1 MSTVFPAPLAIE
13 SRTEH
18 RLSLDRIRRASLLI
32 HPSLLNT
39 PQLRY
44 GSLSRALGC
53 SLTLKNETAN
63 RLGCFKGRGTEFFL
77 GRIHSQLANKSLVCA
92 SAGNFG
98 LALAYSAA
106 RRKFDLTVFVPVSAS
121 TAKIDAIRRH
131 GARIVAMGR
140 DLDEAKDGARVHAR
154 SIDARFVEDGA
165 ELEISEGAGTI
176 AVELLTGDRY
186 DSIVVPLGN
195 GALLAGVGR
204 WVKAQSPN
212 TKLIGVCS
220 SGAPVMFDCWRAK
233 STVRTSA
240 IATIRTIAD
249 GIAVR
254 VPVAEAV
261 ADLEPLVDEIRM
273 VDDTQL
279 IDAMRLIRSHTGFL
293 CEPSAVVGVA
303 AITADP
309 DRFAGERVATILTGH
324 NLTAAQIRTWF

>member
-1 MSTVFPAPLAIE
+1 MSIVSPAPLVISAR
-13 SRTEH
+13 SEH

-53 SLTLKNETAN
+53 TLTLKNETAN
-63 RLGCFKGRGTEFFL
+63 PLGCFKGRGTEHFL
-77 GRIHSQLANKSLVCA
+77 GRAYSQIGGKALVCA

-106 RRKFDLTVFVPVSAS
+106 RRQLDLTVFVPESAS
-121 TAKIDAIRRH
+121 TTKIDAIRRH
-131 GARIVAMGR
+131 GARIVATGR
-140 DLDEAKDGARVHAR
+140 DLDEAKDAARIHAG
-154 SIDARFVEDGA
+154 SNDARFVEDGS
-165 ELEISEGAGTI
+165 EPEISEGAGTI
-176 AVELLTGDRY
+176 AVELLTGDQY

-204 WVKAQSPN
+204 WVKAKSPH

-220 SGAPVMFDCWRAK
+220 TGAPVMFDCWRTK
-233 STVRTSA
+233 SSVRPR
-240 IATIRTIAD
+240 IATSVQTIAD

-254 VPVAEAV
+254 IPVPEAV
-261 ADLEPLVDEIRM
+261 ADLAPLVDEVRM
-273 VDDTQL
+273 VDDAQL

-293 CEPSAVVGVA
+293 CEPSAVAGVA
-303 AITADP
+303 AIAADRT
-309 DRFAGERVATILTGH
+309 RFAGERVATILTGR